1 MDKIIFLAI
10 LTAVLFG
17 IVKFVEIKYMGS
29 GSGSGSGE
37 EKKGLKFIVRDS
49 FIVFGATAVVCF
61 VFEYFNIYVNDF
73 FNVVT
78 ETNHFIPTDAPVFT
92 GNPDF

>member
-17 IVKFVEIKYMGS
+17 IVKFVEIKYVGS
-29 GSGSGSGE
+29 GMGE

-61 VFEYFNIYVNDF
+61 VFDYFNIYVNDF

-78 ETNHFIPTDAPVFT
+78 ETNRFIPTDAPVFT
-92 GNPDF
+92 GSPDF